1 MTALKWFG
9 AASPAAA
16 SSSLGGVM
24 AKLIEVTLDN
34 TNQVVAV
41 NADKIVKFW
50 RAEGFKYT
58 LIELDGGV
66 SMTVRESPFDIWSA
80 CSL

>member
-1 MTALKWFG
+1 
-9 AASPAAA
+9 
-16 SSSLGGVM
+16 M

-34 TNQVVAV
+34 TNQLVSV

-50 RAEGFKYT
+50 QADGIKYT
-58 LIELDGGV
+58 VIELDGGV
-66 SMTVRESPFDIWSA
+66 SMTVRESPVDIWNA